1 MDDNLQILF
10 FGLGSIGNKH
20 WRLIKKDYPHRL
32 YDVKELDIKSHS
44 NIDLSHFD
52 AAFICYPS
60 DKHIEAAIY
69 CIERG
74 IKRLFIEK
82 PVDISDKNLD
92 TLLRL
97 VKDNNVVTYIGYC
110 LRFNHVISHFK
121 SHLTGK
127 ETSTREIVCK
137 TNSDNW
143 PSQRELDHVLFE
155 LSHEL
160 DYAQYLFGPIQSIDG
175 STFDKYGKYTLT
187 HEDSTQTHVEL
198 DLASSREIRLLR
210 VAGIT
215 THIKVTDLTY
225 EDQLKYFFTNIDNT
239 AMMNNI
245 FEAEP
250 LFRKIVGKVG
260 E

>member
-1 MDDNLQILF
+1 MDDSLQILF

-20 WRLIKKDYPHRL
+20 WSLIQKNYDHRL
-32 YDVKELDIKSHS
+32 YDVKELDIKGNS
-44 NIDLSHFD
+44 NVDLSHFD

-82 PVDISDKNLD
+82 PVDVSDKNLD
-92 TLLRL
+92 ILLKL
-97 VKDNNVVTYIGYC
+97 VKDEGVITYIGYC
-110 LRFNHVISHFK
+110 LRFNHVITHLK

-127 ETSTREIVCK
+127 ETSRREIVCK
-137 TNSDNW
+137 TNSNNW

-160 DYAQYLFGPIQSIDG
+160 DYTQYLFGPIQSIDG
-175 STFDKYGKYTLT
+175 STFDKHGKYTLT
-187 HEDSTQTHVEL
+187 HEDSTSTHVEL
-198 DLASSREIRLLR
+198 DLASSQELRLLR

-215 THIKVTDLTY
+215 THIKVIDQIY
-225 EDQLKYFFTNIDNT
+225 IDQLKYFFTNIDNPS
-239 AMMNNI
+239 MMNNI

-250 LFRKIVGKVG
+250 LFRKIVEKVG